1 MKKILY
7 LTRLNPYDLKAWSGT
22 NYFIFKILKKNFNV
36 ISVGP
41 LSNRIRY
48 LFLFKKF
55 FYSIFKV
62 KFDIDRPILVAKDFA
77 KQIEKKINNIYY
89 DAVVTSDTYL
99 VSFLKTRKPIFIFT
113 DMDFATYYNH
123 YFSNSKISKK
133 TLLEGNFCENLSL
146 KKSKKIIL
154 TSDWAIRSCSS
165 FYKIEKKKFIK
176 LPFGANILKLP
187 ITKNILK
194 NIRTKSQK
202 VCNLISVGVH
212 WERKG
217 MDKAAELVAMMNKKG
232 LSSKLFIVGAKV
244 PHNYSTPKNVIIL
257 NFLDKNK
264 DMEEFNKLLNK
275 MHFHVLFSKAEGF
288 GVVNSE
294 ASAFGLYTVTHNIGG
309 ISGAIADNINGFK
322 FSINGNV
329 EVISNHL
336 INIFKNHKK
345 FLKKSYSSRE
355 YYEKKLHWNI
365 IGEKLKKIINKNS

>member
-1 MKKILY
+1 M
-7 LTRLNPYDLKAWSGT
+7 
-22 NYFIFKILKKNFNV
+22 
-36 ISVGP
+36 
-41 LSNRIRY
+41 
-48 LFLFKKF
+48 
-55 FYSIFKV
+55 
-62 KFDIDRPILVAKDFA
+62 
-77 KQIEKKINNIYY
+77 
-89 DAVVTSDTYL
+89 
-99 VSFLKTRKPIFIFT
+99 
-113 DMDFATYYNH
+113 
-123 YFSNSKISKK
+123 
-133 TLLEGNFCENLSL
+133 
-146 KKSKKIIL
+146 
-154 TSDWAIRSCSS
+154 
-165 FYKIEKKKFIK
+165 
-176 LPFGANILKLP
+176 PFGANILKLP

-264 DMEEFNKLLNK
+264 DMEEFYKLLNK

-322 FSINGNV
+322 FSINDNV

-365 IGEKLKKIINKNS
+365 IGEKLKKIINKNC

>member
-77 KQIEKKINNIYY
+77 KQIEKKINNIHY

-165 FYKIEKKKFIK
+165 FYNIEKKNFIK
-176 LPFGANILKLP
+176 LPFGANLLKIP
-187 ITKNILK
+187 IKKEILK
-194 NIRTKSQK
+194 NIRTKNQK
-202 VCNLISVGVH
+202 VCNLVSVGVH

-217 MDKAAELVAMMNKKG
+217 MDKATELVAMMNKKG
-232 LSSKLFIVGAKV
+232 LPSKLFIVGAKV

-264 DMEEFNKLLNK
+264 DMEEFYKLLNK

-294 ASAFGLYTVTHNIGG
+294 ASAFGLYTATHNIGG
-309 ISGAIADNINGFK
+309 ISGAIADNLNGFK
-322 FSINGNV
+322 FSINEDV

-336 INIFKNHKK
+336 INIFKNKKK